1 MRGIG
6 ASVLLGIDPGTL
18 VTGFGVIEKR
28 GTLLRYLAA
37 GAVQTSAKDSMPLR
51 LRTIYERILAVIDEY
66 HPDQCGLE
74 TAFYGKNV
82 QSTLKLGHARGVA
95 MLAAVHREIP
105 VAEYSPREVKR
116 AVTGS
121 GAASKQQVLYM
132 VRTILKLDRSFT
144 HLDASDALAIAICHA
159 QHLTNPHRNFSGWK
173 EFVEKNPERVRGGR

>member
-1 MRGIG
+1 MGGIG
-6 ASVLLGIDPGTL
+6 PSVLLGIDPGTL

-28 GTLLRYLAA
+28 GTALRYVAA
-37 GAVQTSAKDSMPLR
+37 GVVQTSAKDSMPLR
-51 LRTIYERILAVIDEY
+51 LRAIYNRILEVIDEF

-74 TAFYGKNV
+74 TAFYGKNI

-116 AVTGS
+116 AVAGT
-121 GAASKQQVLYM
+121 GAASKQQVQFM
-132 VRTILKLDRSFT
+132 VRAILKLERSFR

-159 QHLTNPHRNFSGWK
+159 QHISRPHRNFSGWK
-173 EFVEKNPERVRGGR
+173 EYVDQHPERIRGKR